1 MAKSWGMMM
10 FRHYLMDNKFTSWG
24 DHQPLIPLHND
35 LARPASVR
43 VAKHRSEIID
53 LTFTDKYLPRKQM
66 PADYNSRHPQCTITD
81 QEFDDQE
88 SMSLG
93 SVSVFHQVSRIY
105 CFSAD

>member
-1 MAKSWGMMM
+1 MM

-43 VAKHRSEIID
+43 VAKHWSEIID
-53 LTFTDKYLPRKQM
+53 LTFTDKYLLGKQM